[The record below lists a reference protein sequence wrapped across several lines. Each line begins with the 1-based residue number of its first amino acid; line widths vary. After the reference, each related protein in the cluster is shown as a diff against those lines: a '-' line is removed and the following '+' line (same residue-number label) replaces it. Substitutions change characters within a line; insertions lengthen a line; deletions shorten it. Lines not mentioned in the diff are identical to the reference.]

1 MYEWKEPPER
11 LQAADIIGMPL
22 QPNGQMCADF
32 FGTSA
37 REQLK
42 DKIGQ
47 MRRDMMHM
55 QRALTVIESK
65 IRANTSAA
73 DMKSDFT
80 LLYFWFLSAAES
92 LFAMTWAA
100 YDGGKVKAVIQ
111 DFQNKFST
119 FTTSRTVFLSG
130 RPK

>member
-1 MYEWKEPPER
+1 
-11 LQAADIIGMPL
+11 MPL
-22 QPNGQMCADF
+22 QGNGQM
-32 FGTSA
+32 SA
-37 REQLK
+37 NFYGGAPREQLK

-47 MRRDMMHM
+47 LRRDMMHIE
-55 QRALTVIESK
+55 RALAVIEHKVRS
-65 IRANTSAA
+65 NVSAD
-73 DMKSDFT
+73 DMKPDYT

-100 YDGGKVKAVIQ
+100 FDRDKVKAVIQ

-119 FTTSRTVFLSG
+119 FTSARAVFLSG